1 MLSKLIFE
9 LGFKSATK
17 NFWEAGH
24 CTATD
29 GIGSCSCVKRLADSL
44 VLHDKQD
51 VTKAAE
57 LLEGLKKLG
66 TKIDL
71 YEVTQAD
78 IDSFNEY
85 ILMPIFQLFLAEAM
99 KIHQVLNFNC
109 TNLDLK

>member
-9 LGFKSATK
+9 LGFKSATW

-24 CTATD
+24 GKGAPD
-29 GIGSCSCVKRLADSL
+29 GIGSCVKRLADSL

-51 VTKAAE
+51 VTKVSE
-57 LLEGLKKLG
+57 LLEGLTKLG

-85 ILMPIFQLFLAEAM
+85 IDANIPTVPETM
-99 KIHQVLNFNC
+99 KIHQVIYFNC